1 MVDAVRA
8 CYAARIPRSPA
19 IMRACHFGRRA
30 LLVAVVALAASLATD
45 DGVKGERVSHRQHAM
60 QPPAPPPAK
69 TRTNVHLA
77 PAGTIALPGHG
88 LSLAWSP
95 DGARLAV
102 GGHFRDKAT
111 RLRYD
116 TRIADVA
123 AGRLVKSFA
132 CHWFWSVS
140 QAWVVHPNY
149 GPVLADGGGDHA
161 VNVWNA
167 NGRGSSTCHPG
178 QFLTADGALK
188 QLGEIDGWIVSLAF
202 SPDRRWLAG
211 ASRDRTVR
219 IWQVHPG
226 PNAWRVVALWFDP
239 DVGNFLSVD
248 WSPDGRAVVTG
259 DRRGRVA
266 VWDIDPDR
274 DRWDDATIAQFTRVS
289 YEQQA
294 AWFGSH
300 ATLTSRT
307 PRWSESGHGVCGMRA
322 GRPTGSAWPLPGRT
336 ERSRSSMRPRGGSC
350 NDRRCRRRGRS
361 TVSPGIREAGGSR
374 GAGQTAASMCMA
386 LMRTR
391 STTRSRGTTIS

>member
-149 GPVLADGGGDHA
+149 GPVLADGGGDMRSTSGTRTGGA
-161 VNVWNA
+161 ARPVIP
-167 NGRGSSTCHPG
+167 GSS
-178 QFLTADGALK
+178 
-188 QLGEIDGWIVSLAF
+188 
-202 SPDRRWLAG
+202 
-211 ASRDRTVR
+211 
-219 IWQVHPG
+219 
-226 PNAWRVVALWFDP
+226 
-239 DVGNFLSVD
+239 
-248 WSPDGRAVVTG
+248 
-259 DRRGRVA
+259 
-266 VWDIDPDR
+266 
-274 DRWDDATIAQFTRVS
+274 
-289 YEQQA
+289 
-294 AWFGSH
+294 
-300 ATLTSRT
+300 
-307 PRWSESGHGVCGMRA
+307 
-322 GRPTGSAWPLPGRT
+322 
-336 ERSRSSMRPRGGSC
+336 
-350 NDRRCRRRGRS
+350 
-361 TVSPGIREAGGSR
+361 
-374 GAGQTAASMCMA
+374 
-386 LMRTR
+386 
-391 STTRSRGTTIS
+391 